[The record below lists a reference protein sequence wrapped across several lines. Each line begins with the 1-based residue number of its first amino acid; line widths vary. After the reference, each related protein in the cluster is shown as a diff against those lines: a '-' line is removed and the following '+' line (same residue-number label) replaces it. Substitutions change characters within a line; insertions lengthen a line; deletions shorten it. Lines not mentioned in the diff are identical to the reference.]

1 MVTQVTSKTFPR
13 YLGGTHYIMGILVT
27 SKTLLRYLGGT
38 HYIMGILVTSKML
51 LRYLGG
57 TDYVMVTQVTS
68 KTLPRYLG
76 STHCRGTYNLLPP
89 NLYIVNL
96 AFQSESNLAKGRFAA
111 DLLINRKFV
120 KNSGHMSMLISVQI
134 DETIR
139 FLEQTLM
146 RMRV

>member
-1 MVTQVTSKTFPR
+1 MWAAPITLWASKLPPNCCR
-13 YLGGTHYIMGILVT
+13 GMWAAPI
-27 SKTLLRYLGGT
+27 TLWAPKL
-38 HYIMGILVTSKML
+38 HPK
-51 LRYLGG
+51 
-57 TDYVMVTQVTS
+57 
-68 KTLPRYLG
+68 
-76 STHCRGTYNLLPP
+76 HCRGTYLVLPP

-96 AFQSESNLAKGRFAA
+96 SFQSESNLAKGRFTA

-120 KNSGHMSMLISVQI
+120 ENSGHMSMLISGQI